1 MFTLYSFLKLF
12 CSIDLMK
19 SKDKNLVDIDQHT
32 GVYLPDA
39 KGFDKAVTIRSLF
52 IHTSDTAET
61 PVTTGTAETADIT
74 SVAEFVTGTE
84 TTSVTADTTGDSEAG
99 GGKTVTFVICIA
111 AAVALAPIW
120 QYFSLKR
127 KSNFM

>member
-1 MFTLYSFLKLF
+1 MFNYILFLKLF
-12 CSIDLMK
+12 CAIDLMK

-61 PVTTGTAETADIT
+61 PVTTGTAETTDIT

-84 TTSVTADTTGDSEAG
+84 TTSVRQIQREIP
-99 GGKTVTFVICIA
+99 KRA
-111 AAVALAPIW
+111 AERPLLSSYV
-120 QYFSLKR
+120 
-127 KSNFM
+127 